1 MGQLGMNA
9 ARAQRLRRAHAAS
22 GRDGADAVSL
32 PSDSNDAWLI
42 GAVVLRICY
51 RGDRKRFEREAVVAA
66 AMPASVRVP
75 RLLEQGSDGE
85 VAWQVSELVDGVPLG
100 VAWPALAVADPPG
113 GN

>member
-1 MGQLGMNA
+1 MSEIGRMGQLGMNA

-51 RGDRKRFEREAVVAA
+51 RGDRKRFERAA
-66 AMPASVRVP
+66 RV
-75 RLLEQGSDGE
+75 LEQGSDDE
-85 VAWQVSELVDGVPLG
+85 VAW
-100 VAWPALAVADPPG
+100 
-113 GN
+113 